1 MGGNKKINICSSNNI
16 QIIHVFIYIFSLAA
30 ISQLLTCT
38 NQCFCFNCSR
48 ITAYVQLSHKFTGQL
63 LTHLLE
69 SIVGPQNITISLRT
83 YVSNRSVTLIG
94 NVFLYGSQP
103 VVQNVFWTKNGEE
116 LDTKGS
122 GGRYSEVTVDNPS
135 LTICE
140 VNECDAGS
148 YQLTATNDAWSAT
161 SDILILGIKLILE
174 I

>member
-1 MGGNKKINICSSNNI
+1 M
-16 QIIHVFIYIFSLAA
+16 
-30 ISQLLTCT
+30 
-38 NQCFCFNCSR
+38 
-48 ITAYVQLSHKFTGQL
+48 

-69 SIVGPQNITISLRT
+69 SIVGPPKITISLRT